1 MNRTQ
6 KPFTG
11 KDLAIVI
18 PTKDRPEKV
27 HNVLKSLAN
36 QSVSCRRIILVDGGQ
51 SVKDIVLAFG
61 DRLPVEYCQCN
72 PPGQIRQRNMGISL
86 LNYQTPLIGFLD
98 DDIVLEPQAIEA
110 MITFWNKCADN
121 TAGVSFNIISG
132 RIYRHSWIRWIFG
145 MSAPQKGRVLRS
157 GYNVANSP
165 DNIDLETQWL
175 CGGAT
180 VWRKEVLKEFPCKE
194 VYADW
199 AICEDLIFSYPIGKE
214 YPLFVCANA
223 KVRHEHVYDHKS
235 KMKYQYYGRN
245 STLWR
250 FYFVESHSELSRLF
264 FLWMILWQ
272 IIARS
277 LLGIISFQKSHIQ
290 YALGQIEGVWV
301 GITTVLR
308 GESLLSVLN
317 ENTGNH

>member
-1 MNRTQ
+1 MEKQRQ
-6 KPFTG
+6 IYSGRDVAF
-11 KDLAIVI
+11 II

-27 HNVLKSLAN
+27 KNVLESIAS
-36 QSVSCRRIILVDGGQ
+36 QTMSCGRLIVVDGGQ
-51 SVKDIVLAFG
+51 SVKNIVMGFV
-61 DRLPVEYCQCN
+61 DRLPVEYYECH
-72 PPGQIRQRNMGISL
+72 PPGQIRQRNMALSL
-86 LNYQTPLIGFLD
+86 LNGRTPLVGFLD
-98 DDIVLEPQAIEA
+98 DDIVLEPQALEA
-110 MITFWNKCADN
+110 MITFWNKCESD
-121 TAGVSFNIISG
+121 TAGVSFNIING

-145 MSAPQKGRVLRS
+145 MSAPQKGRILCS

-165 DNIDLETQWL
+165 ANIDLETQWL

-180 VWRKEVLKEFPCKE
+180 VWKREVLKEFPCKE
-194 VYADW
+194 IYANW
-199 AICEDLIFSYPIGKE
+199 AICEDLIFSYPIGKK
-214 YPLFVCANA
+214 YPLYVCADA
-223 KVRHEHVYDHKS
+223 KVRHEHVYDHKD
-235 KMKYQYYGRN
+235 KMKYKYYGRN
-245 STLWR
+245 ATLWR

-264 FLWMILWQ
+264 FLWMILAQ